1 MASLRS
7 RTVVRQFS
15 VGYAGHKC
23 SLVCLFV
30 CLFLE
35 NKKKTKTMIFAVESN
50 GWFQIIKIYTC
61 LRR

>member
-30 CLFLE
+30 FGRQKK
-35 NKKKTKTMIFAVESN
+35 NKDNDICS
-50 GWFQIIKIYTC
+50 
-61 LRR
+61 

>member
-23 SLVCLFV
+23 SLVSLFV

-35 NKKKTKTMIFAVESN
+35 DKKKNKDNDICS
-50 GWFQIIKIYTC
+50 
-61 LRR
+61 